1 MSKLT
6 NRLVNSLYSLLGF
19 SVPERSHVRARVEH
33 IRQAMLDSLGNE
45 GCASHRQTARRV
57 LFARDLQGLWYLRSD
72 VMAAISSLKGES
84 TANEELRQIT
94 AMFEDVLPK
103 NMVSPRTGLNR

>member
-1 MSKLT
+1 M
-6 NRLVNSLYSLLGF
+6 YSLLGI
-19 SVPERSHVRARVEH
+19 SVPEKSHIGARVDH

-45 GCASHRQTARRV
+45 GCASHRQIARRV

-72 VMAAISSLKGES
+72 VMAAISSLNGQS
-84 TANEELRQIT
+84 VANEKLRQIT